1 MQGRRPILVGLLL
14 VAFATGGVIGPTVH
28 LVQHGAA
35 QRSMQTEP
43 SCHPADVHAAEGPLW
58 TGATDGRALPECDL
72 CATRLLVVPPTPVPA
87 TAPRVIRIRSAEARL
102 HAAVA
107 PVAADQ
113 FIRGP
118 PSFSEARP
126 A

>member
-1 MQGRRPILVGLLL
+1 MQGRHPILVGLLL

-28 LVQHGAA
+28 LVRHGEA
-35 QRSMQTEP
+35 QRSGETEP
-43 SCHPADVHAAEGPLW
+43 SCHTADVHASDGPLW
-58 TGATDGRALPECDL
+58 TDATDGRIVPECDL
-72 CATRLLVVPPTPVPA
+72 CATRLLLVPPAPIPA
-87 TAPRVIRIRSAEARL
+87 TAPRVMGKPAVEVRS

-107 PVAADQ
+107 AVASVW

-118 PSFSEARP
+118 PSPSGARL

>member
-14 VAFATGGVIGPTVH
+14 VVFATGGVIGPTLH

-35 QRSMQTEP
+35 QRDTQTQS
-43 SCHPADVHAAEGPLW
+43 SCHPTDVHTANGTLW
-58 TGATDGRALPECDL
+58 TDDTNGRPVLECDL
-72 CATRLLVVPPTPVPA
+72 CATRLLVVPPTPIPA
-87 TAPRVIRIRSAEARL
+87 MAPRVIGALAVEVRS

-107 PVAADQ
+107 PVVSDQ

>member
-1 MQGRRPILVGLLL
+1 MQGRRPLLVGLLL

-35 QRSMQTEP
+35 QRSTQTEA

-72 CATRLLVVPPTPVPA
+72 CATRLLVVPPTPIPA
-87 TAPRVIRIRSAEARL
+87 TAPRVVEGLAVEVRS

-118 PSFSEARP
+118 PSFSEAHP

>member
-1 MQGRRPILVGLLL
+1 MQGRRRILVGLLL
-14 VAFATGGVIGPTVH
+14 VAFATGGVVGPTVH

-35 QRSMQTEP
+35 QRSNQAES

-58 TGATDGRALPECDL
+58 TDTTDGRVVPECDL
-72 CATRLLVVPPTPVPA
+72 CATRLLVVTPTPPPS
-87 TAPRVIRIRSAEARL
+87 TAPRTVGTLAVEVRSQ
-102 HAAVA
+102 AAVA
-107 PVAADQ
+107 PVVADP

-118 PSFSEARP
+118 PSLSEARL